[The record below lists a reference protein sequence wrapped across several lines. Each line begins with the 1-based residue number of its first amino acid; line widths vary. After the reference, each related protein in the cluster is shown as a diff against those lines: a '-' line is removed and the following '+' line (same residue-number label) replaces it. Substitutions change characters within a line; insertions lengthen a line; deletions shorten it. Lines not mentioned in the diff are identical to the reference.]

1 MSRLFAAV
9 YERMIAASEEACV
22 ADWRRSLLSALDGEV
37 LELGAGTGLNL
48 PHYPA
53 TVTRLVLTEPDRHMR
68 RRLTARLTEHPPA
81 PARVEVVDA
90 VADRLPFDDASFDA
104 VVSTLVLCSVPDQR
118 RALGEARRV
127 LRPGGRLV
135 FLEHVAAVDKPNRHT
150 WQRRIEPVWKRV
162 ADGCHLTRETLAAI
176 ESAGF
181 DVAEH
186 RRESMRKAS
195 PLVRTTERGV
205 AVRRS
210 SSRQDG
216 GARNTGV
223 GS

>member
-22 ADWRRSLLSALDGEV
+22 ADWRRALLSNLDGDV

-48 PHYPA
+48 AHYPA
-53 TVTRLVLTEPDRHMR
+53 AVTRLVLTEPDRHMR
-68 RRLTARLTEHPPA
+68 RRLTARLAEDPPA

-90 VADRLPFDDASFDA
+90 VAGRLPFDDEGFDA
-104 VVSTLVLCSVPDQR
+104 VVSTLVLCSVPDQS
-118 RALGEARRV
+118 RALAEVRRV

-135 FLEHVAAVDKPNRHT
+135 FLEHVAAVDKPKRHT

-162 ADGCHLTRETLAAI
+162 ADGCHLTRQTLDAI
-176 ESAGF
+176 DAAGF
-181 DVAEH
+181 DVTGH
-186 RRESMRKAS
+186 QRESMRKAS

-205 AVRRS
+205 AVRR
-210 SSRQDG
+210 
-216 GARNTGV
+216 
-223 GS
+223 